1 MNDESDPLSA
11 TRSRSSGVSCL
22 LDVDLWG
29 RREADGAITVGMTD
43 VGQRRTGPVV
53 HWRGPTVGTVLRK
66 GEPVV
71 SLESEKWVGHLAM
84 PFDGTIV
91 AANGALYGDPSAIN
105 RDPYGQGWFY
115 RARPEGPGAFDGSE
129 LAALR

>member
-1 MNDESDPLSA
+1 MNEEREPLA
-11 TRSRSSGVSCL
+11 TTGSRAAEAPCPP
-22 LDVDLWG
+22 DVVLWG
-29 RREADGAITVGMTD
+29 RRESDGSVTIGMTD

-53 HWRGPTVGTVLRK
+53 HWRGPTVGTVHRK

-91 AANGALYGDPSAIN
+91 ATNEALYGDPSAIN
-105 RDPYGQGWFY
+105 RDPFGHGWLY
-115 RARPEGPGAFDGSE
+115 RARPHGPEEFDRSE
-129 LAALR
+129 LAVVR